1 MTSDYDI
8 GDRVLVIR
16 DPGLEPAEAEILA
29 NSDDRPHLVKVK
41 YLRSRTGAWI
51 ARARILGPVNAT
63 GASATTR

>member
-8 GDRVLVIR
+8 GDHVLVIR

-41 YLRSRTGAWI
+41 YLRSRPAHGSHGRGSS
-51 ARARILGPVNAT
+51 AR
-63 GASATTR
+63 